1 LSAVGSLFR
10 IPVGIVLLI
19 GLAGAIPATGSL
31 VKKARPQLSGIE
43 RVLGFAIAVL
53 VILQL
58 ACGLTPLIFDDL
70 QVYHLVAPSQFLQQG
85 SLVEIPWNVLTNS
98 PMALQLT
105 LGMSLSMDP
114 DGAVTKLLL
123 TIFGC
128 LLPLAVSQLFTNRK
142 ASLLAALFVLCY
154 PEFWAHQTF
163 GVIDLTVAAFLVLGA
178 GWTRRAIHE
187 GNWRWVVLAGCA
199 FGFVI
204 GSRYQGIVFVIWI
217 PAALLLEH
225 VSQKRGIERSLLL
238 KLASMAV
245 IAGLFVTPW
254 LIRNVVHFG
263 NPVYPLLPGIFD
275 APGWSIAQAERL
287 RCFQLINR

>member
-1 LSAVGSLFR
+1 MPAVS
-10 IPVGIVLLI
+10 
-19 GLAGAIPATGSL
+19 
-31 VKKARPQLSGIE
+31 
-43 RVLGFAIAVL
+43 
-53 VILQL
+53 
-58 ACGLTPLIFDDL
+58 PLIFDDL

-187 GNWRWVVLAGCA
+187 KLALGCA
-199 FGFVI
+199 CRMRFGFVI
-204 GSRYQGIVFVIWI
+204 GSLSGNRFRDLI
-217 PAALLLEH
+217 PAALLLSIP
-225 VSQKRGIERSLLL
+225 VKRGIRRSLLL

-254 LIRNVVHFG
+254 LIQCRSLKSGVSVVAVCWT
-263 NPVYPLLPGIFD
+263 PWLV
-275 APGWSIAQAERL
+275 
-287 RCFQLINR
+287 NRSGRAIEA